1 MDACAFA
8 HPSHPRFDVR
18 WADSRSVALRRGKW
32 KILHV
37 APAAGGRRDGKWQL
51 YDMSV
56 DPGEVN
62 DLSEEHPQVL
72 VELLRQWELYVEQ
85 TGTVWG
91 DDKLPIGAKGAGWNA
106 TDENIIGGE

>member
-1 MDACAFA
+1 LL
-8 HPSHPRFDVR
+8 
-18 WADSRSVALRRGKW
+18 VALRRGKW

-37 APAAGGRRDGKWQL
+37 APAAGGRPDGKWQL

-62 DLSEEHPQVL
+62 DLSEEHPDL
-72 VELLRQWELYVEQ
+72 LKDLLRQWELYVEQ

-91 DDKLPIGAKGAGWNA
+91 EDKLPIGAKGTGWNG